1 MITLV
6 ELEKIAMVN
15 LKLDRTFKNFTTTF
29 SKRGLLEDTGCNLS
43 KIPAVYTNHKI
54 KLYICIIAA
63 IQMLHCCK
71 VQYPLL

>member
-54 KLYICIIAA
+54 KLYICIVA
-63 IQMLHCCK
+63 IQMPHYCK